1 MKIDNIEEKMN
12 IRKYKNLKTKK
23 KKEKTSKA
31 ITILQIHY
39 KK

>member
-23 KKEKTSKA
+23 KKQAKL
-31 ITILQIHY
+31 LQFY
-39 KK
+39 KFIMKNN